1 MTLEQDIRA
10 ANILIVDDE
19 DASLRLLQRVLTEA
33 GYTRV
38 TAIKNPTAVCALHLQ
53 HDYDLILLD
62 LQMPGMDGFS
72 VMESLKALD
81 KERYTPVIVL
91 TAQPD
96 HKLRA
101 LRAGAK
107 DFIGKPF
114 DLLEAKTRIHNV
126 LEVRLMYRK
135 LESHNRLLEEAV
147 RDRTA
152 ELSELASYLITVR
165 EDEKAL
171 LARELHDEL
180 GALLTVAKIDVAR
193 LRVKLREVPALAVHL
208 EPLDRHLDDGIAI
221 KRRIIETLRPSALAI
236 LGLTTTLMN
245 LATDVGTRL
254 NIEMQTEFDE
264 VELTDEGQLAI
275 YRLVQEALT
284 NVSKY
289 ADATR
294 VRISVSRAPPVVR
307 VRIDDN
313 GIGFDPSA
321 LKSITHGIA
330 GMRFR
335 FEKLHGSLTMD
346 SRPGAGTRVD
356 ATVPLALAAADSS
369 PSRH

>member
-1 MTLEQDIRA
+1 MTLELDISA

-19 DASLRLLQRVLTEA
+19 EASLHLLRRMLTEA

-38 TAIKNPTAVCALHLQ
+38 TATQNPTEVCDLHRQ

-62 LQMPGMDGFS
+62 LQMPGMDGFG
-72 VMESLKALD
+72 VMEGLKALD
-81 KERYTPVIVL
+81 KGSYTPVIAL
-91 TAQPD
+91 TAQPQ

-107 DFIGKPF
+107 DFISKPF
-114 DLLEAKTRIHNV
+114 DLLEAKTRILNL
-126 LEVRLMYRK
+126 LEVRMLYRK

-147 RDRTA
+147 RGRTA
-152 ELSELASYLITVR
+152 ELRELASYLITVR

-180 GALLTVAKIDVAR
+180 GALLTVAKLDVAR
-193 LRVKLREVPALAVHL
+193 LRIRLREVPALAVLL

-221 KRRIIETLRPSALAI
+221 KRRIIETLRPSGLAD
-236 LGLTTTLMN
+236 LGLTTTLLN
-245 LATDVGTRL
+245 LSTDVGARL
-254 NIEMQTEFDE
+254 NIAMQTEVEE

-289 ADATR
+289 ANATR
-294 VRISVSRAPPVVR
+294 VSISVRAEPPVVR
-307 VRIDDN
+307 VQIEDN
-313 GIGFDPSA
+313 GVGFDLAS
-321 LKSITHGIA
+321 LNSSTHGIA

-335 FEKLHGSLTMD
+335 FEKLHGSLSIA
-346 SRPGAGTRVD
+346 SRPGAGTRLD
-356 ATVPLALAAADSS
+356 ATVPIALAAADAK
-369 PSRH
+369 PSRN

>member
-1 MTLEQDIRA
+1 MTLEQDIRD

-19 DASLRLLQRVLTEA
+19 DASLRLLQRMLTEA
-33 GYTRV
+33 GYTQV
-38 TAIKNPTAVCALHLQ
+38 TAVKNPTEVCALHRQ

-62 LQMPGMDGFS
+62 LQMPDMDGFS
-72 VMESLKALD
+72 VMDGLKALD
-81 KERYTPVIVL
+81 KGSYTPVIVL

-107 DFIGKPF
+107 DFISKPF
-114 DLLEAKTRIHNV
+114 DLLEAKTRILNV
-126 LEVRLMYRK
+126 LEVRMLYRK

-147 RDRTA
+147 RDRTT
-152 ELSELASYLITVR
+152 ELSELASYLINVR
-165 EDEKAL
+165 EDEKAH
-171 LARELHDEL
+171 LAHELHDEL
-180 GALLTVAKIDVAR
+180 GALLTVAKIDVGR
-193 LRVKLREVPALAVHL
+193 LRIKLRELPTLAVHL
-208 EPLDRHLDDGIAI
+208 DTLDRHLDDGIAM
-221 KRRIIETLRPSALAI
+221 KRRIIETLRPSELAV
-236 LGLTTTLMN
+236 LGLTTTLVN

-254 NIEMQTEFDE
+254 NIAMQTEFDE

-289 ADATR
+289 ANASH
-294 VRISVSRAPPVVR
+294 VSISVRAEPPVVR

-313 GIGFDPSA
+313 GIGFDSTA
-321 LKSITHGIA
+321 LKSVTHGIA

-335 FEKLHGSLTMD
+335 IEKLHGNLTVD
-346 SRPGAGTRVD
+346 SSPGAGTRLG
-356 ATVPLALAAADSS
+356 ATVPMALAAADAG

>member
-1 MTLEQDIRA
+1 MTLELDIRA

-19 DASLRLLQRVLTEA
+19 DASLHLLRRMLTEA
-33 GYTRV
+33 GYTQV
-38 TAIKNPTAVCALHLQ
+38 TALKNPTEVCALHRR

-81 KERYTPVIVL
+81 KDSYTPVIVL

-107 DFIGKPF
+107 DFISKPF
-114 DLLEAKTRIHNV
+114 DLLEARTRIFNV
-126 LEVRLMYRK
+126 LEVRMLYRK
-135 LESHNRLLEEAV
+135 LEETV
-147 RDRTA
+147 RERTA
-152 ELSELASYLITVR
+152 ALSELASYLITVR

-193 LRVKLREVPALAVHL
+193 LRIKLRDVPALAVHL

-221 KRRIIETLRPSALAI
+221 KRRIIETLRPSGLAV
-236 LGLTTTLMN
+236 LGLTQTLEN

-254 NIEMQTEFDE
+254 NIAIQTEFDE

-289 ADATR
+289 ANATR
-294 VRISVSRAPPVVR
+294 VSISVRREPPVVR

-313 GIGFDPSA
+313 GIGFDPTA
-321 LKSITHGIA
+321 LKSSTHGIA

-335 FEKLHGSLTMD
+335 FEKLQGSLNID
-346 SRPGAGTRVD
+346 SRPGAGTRLE
-356 ATVPLALAAADSS
+356 ATVPTVLAEADASQ
-369 PSRH
+369 SRH

>member
-1 MTLEQDIRA
+1 MTLELGIRA

-19 DASLRLLQRVLTEA
+19 DASLHLLRRMLTEA
-33 GYTRV
+33 GYTHV
-38 TAIKNPTAVCALHLQ
+38 TATNNPFEVCALHRQ

-72 VMESLKALD
+72 VMEGLKALD
-81 KERYTPVIVL
+81 KDSYTPVIAL
-91 TAQPD
+91 TAQPQ

-107 DFIGKPF
+107 DFISKPF
-114 DLLEAKTRIHNV
+114 DLLEAKTRILNV
-126 LEVRLMYRK
+126 LEVRMLYRK
-135 LESHNRLLEEAV
+135 LEETV
-147 RDRTA
+147 RERTA

-208 EPLDRHLDDGIAI
+208 DPLDRHLDDGIAL
-221 KRRIIETLRPSALAI
+221 KRRIIETLRPSGLAV
-236 LGLTTTLMN
+236 LGLTQTLES
-245 LATDVGTRL
+245 LATDGRPRL
-254 NIEMQTEFDE
+254 NIAIQTEFDE

-289 ADATR
+289 ANASC
-294 VRISVSRAPPVVR
+294 VNISVKNEPPVVR

-313 GIGFDPSA
+313 GIGFDLTTLNS
-321 LKSITHGIA
+321 STHGIA

-335 FEKLHGSLTMD
+335 FEKLKGSLTID
-346 SRPGAGTRVD
+346 SRPGAGTRLD
-356 ATVPLALAAADSS
+356 ATVPMAVAAAVAS
-369 PSRH
+369 PLRR

>member
-1 MTLEQDIRA
+1 MHR
-10 ANILIVDDE
+10 
-19 DASLRLLQRVLTEA
+19 R
-33 GYTRV
+33 
-38 TAIKNPTAVCALHLQ
+38 

-81 KERYTPVIVL
+81 KDSYTPVIVL

-107 DFIGKPF
+107 DFISKPF
-114 DLLEAKTRIHNV
+114 DLLEARTRIFNV
-126 LEVRLMYRK
+126 LEVRMLYRK
-135 LESHNRLLEEAV
+135 LEETV
-147 RDRTA
+147 RERTA
-152 ELSELASYLITVR
+152 ALSELASYLITVR

-193 LRVKLREVPALAVHL
+193 LRIKLRDVPALAVHL

-221 KRRIIETLRPSALAI
+221 KRRIIETLRPSGLAVS
-236 LGLTTTLMN
+236 GLTQTLEN

-254 NIEMQTEFDE
+254 NIAIQTEFDE

-284 NVSKY
+284 NVFKY
-289 ADATR
+289 ANATR
-294 VRISVSRAPPVVR
+294 VSISVRREPPVVR

-313 GIGFDPSA
+313 GIGFDPTA
-321 LKSITHGIA
+321 LKSSTHGIA

-335 FEKLHGSLTMD
+335 FEKLQGSLNID
-346 SRPGAGTRVD
+346 SRPGAGTRLE
-356 ATVPLALAAADSS
+356 ATVPTVLAEADASQSRRGQPERACWRARRRQRKLNRRGLAPAPTPCAGQSI
-369 PSRH
+369 RTA

>member
-1 MTLEQDIRA
+1 MTLELNIGA

-19 DASLRLLQRVLTEA
+19 DASLHLLRRMLTEA

-38 TAIKNPTAVCALHLQ
+38 TATNIPTDVCDLHRQ

-72 VMESLKALD
+72 VMEGLKALD
-81 KERYTPVIVL
+81 KGSYTPVIAL
-91 TAQPD
+91 TAQPQ

-107 DFIGKPF
+107 DFISKPF
-114 DLLEAKTRIHNV
+114 DLLEAKTRIFNV
-126 LEVRLMYRK
+126 LEVRMLYRK
-135 LESHNRLLEEAV
+135 LEETV
-147 RDRTA
+147 RERTA
-152 ELSELASYLITVR
+152 ELSELASYLIIVR

-180 GALLTVAKIDVAR
+180 GALLTVAKIEVAR
-193 LRVKLREVPALAVHL
+193 MRIKLREVPALAMHL
-208 EPLDRHLDDGIAI
+208 DLLDRHLDDGIAI
-221 KRRIIETLRPSALAI
+221 KRRIIETLRPLGLAV
-236 LGLTTTLMN
+236 LGLTQTLEN

-254 NIEMQTEFDE
+254 NIAMQTEFDE

-289 ADATR
+289 ANATR
-294 VRISVSRAPPVVR
+294 VSISVRREPPVVR

-313 GIGFDPSA
+313 GIGFDPTA
-321 LKSITHGIA
+321 LKSSTHGIA

-335 FEKLHGSLTMD
+335 LEKLSGSLTID
-346 SRPGAGTRVD
+346 SRPGAGTHLD
-356 ATVPLALAAADSS
+356 ATVPMALAAPDASQS
-369 PSRH
+369 QI

>member
-1 MTLEQDIRA
+1 MTLELDIHA

-19 DASLRLLQRVLTEA
+19 DASLHLLRRMLTEA

-38 TAIKNPTAVCALHLQ
+38 TATQHPTEVCDLHRQ

-62 LQMPGMDGFS
+62 LQMPVMDGFS
-72 VMESLKALD
+72 VMEGLKALD
-81 KERYTPVIVL
+81 KGSYTPVIAL
-91 TAQPD
+91 TAQPH

-107 DFIGKPF
+107 DFISKPF
-114 DLLEAKTRIHNV
+114 DLLEAKTRILNV
-126 LEVRLMYRK
+126 LEVRMMYRQ

-147 RDRTA
+147 RNRTA
-152 ELSELASYLITVR
+152 ELSELASYLIIVR

-193 LRVKLREVPALAVHL
+193 LRIKLREVPMIAVLL

-221 KRRIIETLRPSALAI
+221 KRRIIETLRPSGLAVF
-236 LGLTTTLMN
+236 GLTATLES
-245 LATDVGTRL
+245 LAAEVATRL
-254 NIEMQTEFDE
+254 NIAIQTEFDE

-289 ADATR
+289 AQATR
-294 VRISVSRAPPVVR
+294 VDISLLREPSVVR
-307 VRIDDN
+307 VRIADN
-313 GIGFDPSA
+313 GIGFDPTA
-321 LKSITHGIA
+321 LKSITHGIT

-335 FEKLHGSLTMD
+335 IEKLRGSLKID
-346 SRPGAGTRVD
+346 SQPGAGTRLE
-356 ATVPLALAAADSS
+356 ATVPMALAAADAS
-369 PSRH
+369 PSGH